1 DVHFEDSDRALTADE
16 ATYYR
21 SVGRLWAR
29 GNVVFVNRVEGS
41 TLRGPELEYYR
52 QTDERPLAQ
61 VLATRRPELTIEPDE
76 QDPEG
81 EPLVVVA
88 DRLLILGD
96 DDLSAFDSVVITRT
110 DMRATSA
117 EARYNS
123 TTEDLELRGD
133 AVIVSD
139 DYTLAGEVIQA

>member
-1 DVHFEDSDRALTADE
+1 E
-16 ATYYR
+16 
-21 SVGRLWAR
+21 
-29 GNVVFVNRVEGS
+29 
-41 TLRGPELEYYR
+41 
-52 QTDERPLAQ
+52 
-61 VLATRRPELTIEPDE
+61 
-76 QDPEG
+76 DPEG

-139 DYTLAGEVIQA
+139 DYTLAGEVIQSDLTDGSLEHVHARTRARVEGDDLFVEAPDLQLFFAADTLRRAVAVSPADLEERKQALARSESFQLTA